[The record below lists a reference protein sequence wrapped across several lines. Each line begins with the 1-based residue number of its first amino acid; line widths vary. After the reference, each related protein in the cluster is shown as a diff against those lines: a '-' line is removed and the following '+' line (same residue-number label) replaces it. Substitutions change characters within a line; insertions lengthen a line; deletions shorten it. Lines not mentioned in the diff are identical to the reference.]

1 MFVSVRA
8 TGVGGGT
15 IVAQSNG
22 VRMPG
27 VKEDAW
33 EAGARTLKRKWG
45 TDKKEI
51 PIPPPT
57 F

>member
-33 EAGARTLKRKWG
+33 EGAR
-45 TDKKEI
+45 
-51 PIPPPT
+51 
-57 F
+57 